1 MQCDQLCT
9 GTPDGSWEVINMCPC
24 FGHLEGLPLKITV
37 GNSADQSVDIM
48 LIQSHDETVYR
59 FVKIFRTVL
68 AQSAQ

>member
-1 MQCDQLCT
+1 
-9 GTPDGSWEVINMCPC
+9 MCPC

-59 FVKIFRTVL
+59 FDKIFRTVL